1 MVLIIGIQIF
11 KQQLV
16 LTNLK
21 IKIFIS
27 ERNKW
32 AEIYNRNLNQYKD
45 IFIPYLN
52 NDNLLNSFQSYVF
65 KVKNKKMRNQLIE
78 YLSMSNI
85 QSRPG
90 THSIPQLN
98 Y

>member
-1 MVLIIGIQIF
+1 M
-11 KQQLV
+11 
-16 LTNLK
+16 
-21 IKIFIS
+21 
-27 ERNKW
+27 
-32 AEIYNRNLNQYKD
+32 
-45 IFIPYLN
+45 
-52 NDNLLNSFQSYVF
+52 NSFQSYVF

-98 Y
+98 YYKKIFGFKKNDFPNAFEWENNSIAIPLHNCMKKDDYNFVIRKLNIFFKNFL